1 MSKNCLCLIII
12 LSVALSY
19 ARAQSNKVVDSYF
32 QEIRKGKNAEIPFSL
47 SDGDL
52 SALISS
58 LAPYL
63 KDSSEAVRRKNVLIL
78 KDIGL
83 KSKEASIR
91 KRVTLT
97 IVSSIGGKNHETIAI
112 ASLKKFKKEDFD
124 KTAVDSLL
132 SFLKRGNWQKSELI
146 RLIGFVDGPEA
157 IEPLNQFSDPKNSQS
172 IRWSSLLA
180 MSRLGDANATN
191 SLLQRSKNLKVSDEV
206 VGQLFPDLVYTRQK
220 QIFDYVIEILM
231 SDQAN
236 CHSADNDNPTSILCG
251 YRIMEQLAPVI
262 KDYPLTL
269 DVSGDVKTDDY
280 KKSLASVRQ
289 WFKQNKDIYIIDNS
303 TY

>member
-63 KDSSEAVRRKNVLIL
+63 KDSSEAVRRKDVLIL

-124 KTAVDSLL
+124 KAAVDSLL

-146 RLIGFVDGPEA
+146 RLIGFVGGPEA

-206 VGQLFPDLVYTRQK
+206 VSQLFPDLVYTRQK
-220 QIFDYVIEILM
+220 QIFDYMIEILM
-231 SDQAN
+231 GDQAN

>member
-63 KDSSEAVRRKNVLIL
+63 KDSSEAVRRKDVLIL